1 MTKRRLLWVVWLVI
15 LILSAYIVP
24 YILLHDVNKITGA
37 FLYWT
42 LFALIAIFSTIKII
56 NYWRD

>member
-1 MTKRRLLWVVWLVI
+1 MTKRRLLWVIWLVI

-24 YILLHDVNKITGA
+24 YILLNDINKITGA

-42 LFALIAIFSTIKII
+42 LFALIAIFSTIKIV

>member
-24 YILLHDVNKITGA
+24 YILLNDVNKITGA